1 MGYHLVEFVQ
11 VRKESWG
18 LLFYSQNQHRLFFV
32 KSSNWLEPR
41 HFDGTWN
48 FASLVNDI
56 ATRTGTAADKVK
68 PTLQKVT
75 DNLVKNGMVVHE
87 LR

>member
-1 MGYHLVEFVQ
+1 MGYRLTGFVQ

-18 LLFYSQNQHRLFFV
+18 LLFYSQNQHRIFFV
-32 KSSNWLEPR
+32 KSSGWLEPH
-41 HFDGTWN
+41 HFDGNWD
-48 FASLVNDI
+48 FERLASDI
-56 ATRTGTAADKVK
+56 ASRTGTAADKVER
-68 PTLQKVT
+68 TLQKLT